1 MNIQK
6 NGINLLLVAEA
17 LLLVVVLV
25 LGVVSGATGMMNNLT
40 GDTEDNKVSINTENT
55 GNSSETDNGSESQNP
70 NDTSNGGTENPDT
83 GYVVPED
90 YTEGRVTFS
99 DSVEAKLASMTV
111 EQKVA
116 QLFLVTPEELTGYN
130 KVTAFGN
137 ASKEA
142 LNSYPVGGFVYTAN
156 SFQNT
161 AQTQS
166 LLKLA
171 KAYSLSEFGMTLFTA
186 VEEEGGEQYSPL
198 ANALGHN
205 RGSLA
210 SEIGAQGSA
219 SAVEQATQSRVNYV
233 KADEFNLLLSTV
245 ADVSAA
251 LDTGYRLRTFGT
263 DALMVSQL
271 VDADIRTIEKS
282 GVYSTLK
289 YFPGKANA
297 TANGSGV
304 LTSNETLEELSK
316 GSLLAFQSGIDA
328 GATFVMIGNV
338 IVPSITDDEN
348 VPCCLSNRTVGLLRE
363 EMGFEGI
370 IITDNFSEAGFVSVY
385 GNGAACVEAIKAGVD
400 MIYMPSD
407 FAEAYNAVLEAV
419 NNGNISADRLNNA
432 VGRILTEKGV

>member
-17 LLLVVVLV
+17 LILVVVLV
-25 LGVVSGATGMMNNLT
+25 LGVASGATGMMKNLT
-40 GDTEDNKVSINTENT
+40 GDTEDNKVSINTENN
-55 GNSSETDNGSESQNP
+55 GNSSGTDNGSESQNP
-70 NDTSNGGTENPDT
+70 NGTGNGETENN
-83 GYVVPED
+83 GYVIPED
-90 YTEGRVTFS
+90 YTETRVTFS

-116 QLFLVTPEELTGYN
+116 QLFLVTPEGLTGYN

-142 LNSYPVGGFVYTAN
+142 LNRYPVGGFVYTAN
-156 SFQNT
+156 SFQN
-161 AQTQS
+161 AVQTQS
-166 LLKLA
+166 LLKSA

-198 ANALGHN
+198 ANLLGHN
-205 RGSLA
+205 IASLA

-245 ADVSAA
+245 ADVSGA
-251 LDTGYRLRTFGT
+251 LDTEYRLRTFGT
-263 DALMVSQL
+263 DALTVSQL
-271 VDADIRTIEKS
+271 VEADIRTIEKS

-297 TANGSGV
+297 SANESGV

-348 VPCCLSNRTVGLLRE
+348 VPCCLSNRTIGLLRQ

-370 IITDNFSEAGFVSVY
+370 IITDDFSEAGFVSVY
-385 GNGAACVEAIKAGVD
+385 GGAAACVEAIKAGVD

-407 FAEAYNAVLEAV
+407 FVEAYNAVLEAV
-419 NNGNISADRLNNA
+419 NNGNISTDRLNNA